1 MADADRVRGVAGV
14 GEGHFGPMWVLM
26 TRTPATRTVRAI
38 RRTGPGRRVFVVT
51 APPFPAPGSTD
62 IALSV
67 RSHER
72 VGERRVDEAWL
83 AATWPAPSTR
93 VVPVVV
99 TAFPVT
105 DDGTAVRWHSAGDLP
120 VAGLRIF
127 LGVTDDV
134 AYFALVVPEAGD
146 AGRWSTLRDVVQ
158 SLTEPDAG
166 LMVHAVALAEW
177 HASHRFCPRC
187 GGGLH
192 PGAAGHLLVCG
203 QCERQQFP
211 RSDPA
216 VIMMVT
222 DESGDRALLGR
233 QPAWPPGRFST
244 LAGFVDPGE
253 SLEEAV
259 VREVAEEVGVQVGEV
274 TYFGNQPWPFPQSL
288 MVGFFA
294 RATTT
299 EIRVDQDEI
308 EDARWF
314 TREQMRAEAEAGT
327 LVLPGGISISRSL
340 VEAWYGGPLPG
351 SW

>member
-1 MADADRVRGVAGV
+1 VRRDLARLRADV
-14 GEGHFGPMWVLM
+14 GAHA
-26 TRTPATRTVRAI
+26 RH
-38 RRTGPGRRVFVVT
+38 RRVDAVT
-51 APPFPAPGSTD
+51 APDFPAPGSTD

-67 RSHER
+67 RTHDR

-83 AATWPAPSTR
+83 AAAWADPASR
-93 VVPVVV
+93 VVPVAV
-99 TAFPVT
+99 TRFPVT
-105 DDGTAVRWHSAGDLP
+105 EDGSAVRWQSPGEVPDRGVRVL
-120 VAGLRIF
+120 
-127 LGVTDDV
+127 LGESEG
-134 AYFALVVPEAGD
+134 AARFALLADEETDGA
-146 AGRWSTLRDVVQ
+146 RWTSLREVVQ
-158 SLTEPDAG
+158 SLREPDAG
-166 LMVHAVALAEW
+166 FMVHAIALAEW

-187 GGGLH
+187 GGRLH
-192 PGAAGHLLVCG
+192 PSSAGHVLTCEQCG
-203 QCERQQFP
+203 RQQFP

-222 DESGDRALLGR
+222 DGDRALLGR
-233 QPAWPPGRFST
+233 QESWPEGRYST

-259 VREVAEEVGVQVGEV
+259 VREVAEETGVQVTDV

-299 EIRVDQDEI
+299 DITVDGEEIS
-308 EDARWF
+308 DARWF
-314 TREQMRAEAEAGT
+314 TRAELKEGAEAGT

-340 VEAWYGGPLPG
+340 VEAWYGQPLPG